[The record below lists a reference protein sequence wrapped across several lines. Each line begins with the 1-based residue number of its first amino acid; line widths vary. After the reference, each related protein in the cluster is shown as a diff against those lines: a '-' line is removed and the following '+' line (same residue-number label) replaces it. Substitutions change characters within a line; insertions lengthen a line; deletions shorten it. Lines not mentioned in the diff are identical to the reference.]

1 MKRMGIRTA
10 ALALCLA
17 LLCFFGGALL
27 RYARPMEDVAYDF
40 SLAWAGEA
48 MPENW
53 VYDQK
58 GWSVFTLEDGER
70 SELTANG
77 FGGFSGGVEPGEVFY
92 FHACSAKRWMRP
104 RCRSTLANA
113 PSPYF

>member
-1 MKRMGIRTA
+1 MKRMGIRAA

-48 MPENW
+48 MP
-53 VYDQK
+53 
-58 GWSVFTLEDGER
+58 
-70 SELTANG
+70 
-77 FGGFSGGVEPGEVFY
+77 
-92 FHACSAKRWMRP
+92 
-104 RCRSTLANA
+104 
-113 PSPYF
+113 